1 MRLGKVHLSSSQIII
16 LGFFLVIMAGA
27 LLLMLPISTVQPGG
41 ATFMEA
47 LFTSTSAT
55 CVTGLVVQDTA
66 TYWTPFGQFVIMLL
80 IQIGGMGVVT
90 VVALITMVSGRKI
103 GLMQRSTMQ
112 DAISA
117 PQVGGIV
124 RMTGFIV
131 KVTLY
136 IELIGAVL
144 MAMVFCPEFG
154 LLKGLWYGLFHSVSA
169 FCNAGFDLLGVK
181 APFSSLTSY
190 VAQPIINLV
199 IMSLIVI
206 GGIGFFTWNDIKT
219 HGWRL
224 RKYRAQSKVIL
235 AMTSALILLPAVYF
249 FFFEF
254 SEFPLAERIWSS
266 FFQSVTPRT
275 AGFNTVDLTAMSE
288 TGQLLTVILML
299 IGGSP
304 SSTAGGMKTTTV
316 GVLLLAAVSVFRQK
330 DYTHTFGRRI
340 SDSAIR
346 NAATIFLMYIALF
359 LLGGMIISRV
369 DNIPI
374 LTALYETSSAIGTVG
389 LTLGVTPQLGLI
401 SRIILV
407 LLMYFGRV
415 GGLTLMFAAF
425 SRTAASKANF
435 PEEKITV
442 G

>member
-80 IQIGGMGVVT
+80 IQIGGMGVAT

-131 KVTLY
+131 KVTLC

-206 GGIGFFTWNDIKT
+206 GGIGFFVWDDSTFLIPGKARRMASFTWASHMPHCMPST
-219 HGWRL
+219 
-224 RKYRAQSKVIL
+224 V
-235 AMTSALILLPAVYF
+235 MVYWVM
-249 FFFEF
+249 
-254 SEFPLAERIWSS
+254 AISS
-266 FFQSVTPRT
+266 CC
-275 AGFNTVDLTAMSE
+275 D
-288 TGQLLTVILML
+288 
-299 IGGSP
+299 
-304 SSTAGGMKTTTV
+304 
-316 GVLLLAAVSVFRQK
+316 
-330 DYTHTFGRRI
+330 
-340 SDSAIR
+340 
-346 NAATIFLMYIALF
+346 
-359 LLGGMIISRV
+359 
-369 DNIPI
+369 
-374 LTALYETSSAIGTVG
+374 
-389 LTLGVTPQLGLI
+389 
-401 SRIILV
+401 ILV
-407 LLMYFGRV
+407 
-415 GGLTLMFAAF
+415 
-425 SRTAASKANF
+425 
-435 PEEKITV
+435 
-442 G
+442 

>member
-1 MRLGKVHLSSSQIII
+1 
-16 LGFFLVIMAGA
+16 
-27 LLLMLPISTVQPGG
+27 
-41 ATFMEA
+41 
-47 LFTSTSAT
+47 
-55 CVTGLVVQDTA
+55 
-66 TYWTPFGQFVIMLL
+66 
-80 IQIGGMGVVT
+80 
-90 VVALITMVSGRKI
+90 
-103 GLMQRSTMQ
+103 
-112 DAISA
+112 
-117 PQVGGIV
+117 
-124 RMTGFIV
+124 
-131 KVTLY
+131 
-136 IELIGAVL
+136 
-144 MAMVFCPEFG
+144 
-154 LLKGLWYGLFHSVSA
+154 
-169 FCNAGFDLLGVK
+169 
-181 APFSSLTSY
+181 
-190 VAQPIINLV
+190 
-199 IMSLIVI
+199 
-206 GGIGFFTWNDIKT
+206 
-219 HGWRL
+219 
-224 RKYRAQSKVIL
+224 
-235 AMTSALILLPAVYF
+235 
-249 FFFEF
+249 
-254 SEFPLAERIWSS
+254 
-266 FFQSVTPRT
+266 
-275 AGFNTVDLTAMSE
+275 FNTVDLTAMSE